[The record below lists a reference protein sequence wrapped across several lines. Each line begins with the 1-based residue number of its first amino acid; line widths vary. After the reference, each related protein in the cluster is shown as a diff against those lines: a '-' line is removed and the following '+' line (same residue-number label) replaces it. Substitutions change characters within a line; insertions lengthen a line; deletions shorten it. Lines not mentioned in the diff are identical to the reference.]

1 MTSRVST
8 RTSRSELSATS
19 GAALGAPGLGF
30 GTSLRDASSPGCSAL
45 PRAAPAPGL
54 VVELVPAGL
63 LPGRGLGTGFTNTA
77 CHTYSTRNARKMARR
92 TRLSIRTAQGHDPR
106 RRAVDSELGVWL
118 RAIHREAHRDARSPR
133 RHSP

>member
-19 GAALGAPGLGF
+19 GAALAALGLGLRI
-30 GTSLRDASSPGCSAL
+30 SLRDESSPGCSAL
-45 PRAAPAPGL
+45 PRAPAPVLAVL
-54 VVELVPAGL
+54 VAEPVPAGL

-77 CHTYSTRNARKMARR
+77 CQTYSTRKARKMARR

-106 RRAVDSELGVWL
+106 RRAVDSEQDVWL
-118 RAIHREAHRDARSPR
+118 RAI
-133 RHSP
+133 